1 MDSNNTRLNVES
13 LQLKTLLKSLFLSE
27 YLELRLINEDK
38 CNLKIIDVEHNVI
51 ISVFN
56 IADILTF
63 EASMVSDDSEIQK
76 FSLIEYIAFS
86 ETELNFNI
94 FYLGDPNDL
103 AEPDVANTEIMD
115 ENISFIS
122 ES

>member
-122 ES
+122 EN